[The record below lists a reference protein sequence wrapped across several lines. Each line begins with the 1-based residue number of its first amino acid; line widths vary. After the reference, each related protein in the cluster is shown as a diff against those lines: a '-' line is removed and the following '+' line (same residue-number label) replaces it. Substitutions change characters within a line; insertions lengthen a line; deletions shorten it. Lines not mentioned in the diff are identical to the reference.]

1 MSGYQCLT
9 SWSIVQNCRIARVSM
24 VDANGDEFFCIIRNE
39 GGKAYREVRERALDA
54 IEDAIAEN
62 LPAGEVQPPPIPLR
76 NP

>member
-1 MSGYQCLT
+1 
-9 SWSIVQNCRIARVSM
+9 M